1 MTKPKVIVSKC
12 FSYPVRYNGGIVHD
26 EFIEKLK
33 RFVDYKLVCPE
44 IAIGLGVPRQR
55 LIIQKIDSEKH
66 LFQPETNKYFT
77 EEITEWTKDFIK
89 SVKEVD
95 GFLLKSKS
103 PSCGIASANL
113 YVKDKIAG
121 RTDGFFA
128 EAIKERFPFLPLEH
142 EGRLKNSELRDHFL
156 IRVFA
161 FADFRQ
167 LKKEGTA
174 NDLVKFHTSYKYLL
188 MTYNQKMLQELGRL
202 VADGRL
208 PLKEKIAKYEIN
220 FYRAFGKRPSRAR
233 HYNTLQHIFG
243 HFKAELNQ
251 REKSHFLNLL
261 KEYLAGDV
269 ELRILIEIL
278 NNFAFR
284 FDNEYLLNQRYINP
298 FPKELTI
305 Y

>member
-1 MTKPKVIVSKC
+1 MIKPKILLSKC

-26 EFIEKLK
+26 GFVEKLK
-33 RFVDYKLVCPE
+33 KFVDYELVCPE

-55 LIIQKIDSEKH
+55 LIIQKLDGRKH
-66 LFQPETNKYFT
+66 LYQPETNKYLT
-77 EEITEWTKDFIK
+77 KEILEWADSFAK
-89 SVKEVD
+89 SVDTVD

-113 YVKDKIAG
+113 YVEGKITG

-128 EAIKERFPFLPLEH
+128 EAIKEHFSFLPIEH
-142 EGRLKNSELRDHFL
+142 EGRLKNSELRDNFL

-174 NDLVKFHTSYKYLL
+174 NDLVKLHTRYKYLL
-188 MTYNQKMLQELGRL
+188 MTYNQKILQELGRL
-202 VADGRL
+202 VADGKL
-208 PLKEKIAKYEIN
+208 SPKEKIAKYETI
-220 FYRAFGKRPSRAR
+220 FYRAFGKRPSRTR
-233 HYNTLQHIFG
+233 HYNTIQHIFG
-243 HFKAELNQ
+243 YFKAELNQ

-261 KEYLAGDV
+261 KEYLGGDL
-269 ELRILIEIL
+269 ELRTILEIL
-278 NNFAFR
+278 NSFAFR
-284 FDNEYLLNQRYINP
+284 FDNEYLLNQKYINP
-298 FPKELTI
+298 FPKELTV